1 MDAALRVSGMADTA
15 SCPMK
20 LSGGYQCP
28 PPGDRGW
35 SAPGLFPVVLGYPS
49 TAHSVSLIHDSGV
62 EAAAAVGVDGESL
75 LGHHGVGEGER
86 VSGPALTVKKIR

>member
-1 MDAALRVSGMADTA
+1 
-15 SCPMK
+15 
-20 LSGGYQCP
+20 
-28 PPGDRGW
+28 
-35 SAPGLFPVVLGYPS
+35 
-49 TAHSVSLIHDSGV
+49 VSLIHDSGV